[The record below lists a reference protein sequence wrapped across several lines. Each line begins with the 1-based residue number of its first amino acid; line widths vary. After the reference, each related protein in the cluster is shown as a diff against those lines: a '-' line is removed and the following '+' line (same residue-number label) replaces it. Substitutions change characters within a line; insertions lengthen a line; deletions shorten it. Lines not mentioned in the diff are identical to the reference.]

1 MLFKK
6 KNPIGLDIGSS
17 YLKAAQINDT
27 KAGLELA
34 FFDLLPLQPGIIS
47 DGVIS
52 DKKNLVVS
60 IKELMRK
67 VGVKKAD
74 AVIGMSGHA
83 SVIIKKITIPFM
95 TEDELGDAMKY
106 EAEQYIPFDINDV
119 NIDFQILGPNIERDT
134 QMDVVLVAVKK
145 NVIKDYIEVV
155 ESAGLNPVV
164 IDVDSFAVSNMYEIN
179 YEIEERGVVALVNV
193 GAGTTNIDLLQR
205 GITVFTRESAIG
217 SNFHT
222 DALERA
228 FDISREDAERL
239 KTGRSIEGIS
249 PDSVQTVLNTASDEI
264 YAEIYRTFEFFKSSI
279 SEEEI
284 GRIMLSGGGAL
295 LKGFSEM
302 MAERLGINVQI
313 TDPFRNI
320 KIPDKLDSGYL
331 KEIAPIAAVSVGL
344 ALRRADDR

>member
-1 MLFKK
+1 MFFKK
-6 KNPIGLDIGSS
+6 KNLIGLDIGSS
-17 YLKAAQINDT
+17 YLKAAQINYT

-34 FFDLLPLQPGIIS
+34 FFDLLPLQAGIIT

-52 DKKNLVVS
+52 DKKNLVIS

-74 AVIGMSGHA
+74 VVIGMSGHA

-119 NIDFQILGPNIERDT
+119 NIDFQILGPNMESES

-145 NVIKDYIEVV
+145 NVIKDYVEVI

-164 IDVDSFAVSNMYEIN
+164 IDVDLFALSNMYEIN
-179 YEIEERGVVALVNV
+179 YDIDEKNIIALVNI
-193 GAGTTNIDLLQR
+193 GASTTNIDLLQR
-205 GITVFTRESAIG
+205 GLTVFTRESAIG

-222 DALERA
+222 EALERA
-228 FDISREDAERL
+228 FGISREDAERL
-239 KTGRSIEGIS
+239 KIGRSIEGIS
-249 PDSVQTVLNTASDEI
+249 PDSVQMVLNTASDEI
-264 YAEIYRTFEFFKSSI
+264 YAEIYRTFEFFKSNI
-279 SEEEI
+279 SDQEI
-284 GRIMLSGGGAL
+284 SKIILSGGAAL
-295 LKGFSEM
+295 LRGFSEM
-302 MAERLGINVQI
+302 MAERLDVSVQI
-313 TDPFRNI
+313 AEPFRNI
-320 KIPDKLDSGYL
+320 KIPDKLDAAYL

-344 ALRRADDR
+344 ALRQADDR